1 MLWLIA
7 IGCLAVG
14 TVIGVIAAGRL
25 SSTSPARIKEMETQI
40 ENLHHQHTEYRS
52 EVSSHFNTTAEL
64 VQQMTES
71 YREVYQ
77 HLATG
82 AQELCSEDVADK
94 MLPPGENR
102 MFQRQEEK
110 TGAEAPK
117 DYAAN
122 RAPDQEGALSENF
135 GLNKSTADSAETIA
149 GDETA
154 AGADVKQPESATSA
168 ADASDE
174 ENREETAKESTD
186 SNWKPRDQH

>member
-110 TGAEAPK
+110 TGAEPPK

-135 GLNKSTADSAETIA
+135 GLNKSTTEGA
-149 GDETA
+149 ETA
-154 AGADVKQPESATSA
+154 AGEEASTGSDVKQQESATA
-168 ADASDE
+168 ADAGNE
-174 ENREETAKESTD
+174 ENREEPAKESTD
-186 SNWKPRDQH
+186 SSWKPRDPN